1 MNLLVN
7 GYKIYEIV
15 LVTFLTSF
23 LSVPVVIKI
32 AHHVNAIDYPNERK
46 VHKSPMPR
54 LGGVAIFGAFLVGY
68 MLYAPMTTKMLS
80 ILISSFVMILL
91 GIFDDINSIR
101 ARYKFIVQI
110 LAACIIVFYGQI
122 FLSDI
127 SAFGLQFVIP
137 SPLNYILTIF
147 FIVSI
152 INAINLIDGLDGL
165 CSGISL
171 IYFVTIFIIAFI
183 LNTLGGLDVILSLI
197 MIGAIFGFLMFNFS
211 PAKIFL
217 GDSGSYFLGLIIAI
231 IALLGFKGAT
241 LTSLIIPLIILIIP
255 IFDTTLAIARRLLKH
270 GNIGVA
276 DKEHFHHQL
285 LKMKFSPR
293 TTVLIIYLIN
303 ILFAAVSIFYVLG
316 DNRIALGIYV
326 GLMLILLFIVLKT
339 DILFE
344 HTKKEKVEKPI
355 KKNKTKKKK

>member
-1 MNLLVN
+1 MNLLIN

-23 LSVPVVIKI
+23 LSVPVVIKLS
-32 AHHVNAIDYPNERK
+32 HHVDAMDYPNERK
-46 VHKSPMPR
+46 LQKKPVPL
-54 LGGVAIFGAFLVGY
+54 LGGLAIFGAFMVGY

-80 ILISSFVMILL
+80 ILMGSFVVVLL
-91 GIFDDINSIR
+91 GIFDGLNGIK

-122 FLSDI
+122 YISDI
-127 SAFGLQFVIP
+127 TAFGLSFVIP
-137 SPLNYILTIF
+137 EPLNYIATIF
-147 FIVSI
+147 FIVATV
-152 INAINLIDGLDGL
+152 NAINFIDGLDGL

-171 IYFVTIFIIAFI
+171 IYFITIFIIAFI

-197 MIGAIFGFLMFNFS
+197 MIGAVLGFLMFNFA
-211 PAKIFL
+211 PAKIYL
-217 GDSGSYFLGLIIAI
+217 GDCGSYFLGFIISV
-231 IALLGFKGAT
+231 IALLGYKGAT

-255 IFDTTLAIARRLLKH
+255 IFDTTFAILRRLLKG

-285 LKMKFSPR
+285 LKMKFSMR
-293 TTVLIIYLIN
+293 TTVLIIYMIN

-316 DNRIALGIYV
+316 DNRIALGIYI
-326 GLMLILLFIVLKT
+326 GLMILLLFIVIKT

-344 HTKKEKVEKPI
+344 HKKKEKIIEEKT
-355 KKNKTKKKK
+355 KTKKKK